1 MHHTIDLCCTYDGCL
16 LRLRRRSFFCP
27 SVSSKS
33 FLCRA
38 CIFSITSSLLL
49 HPLIYCTANVTPAC
63 DAVVYF
69 LTLFVI
75 AFFWLLMN
83 VAIGCAVD
91 LSKNSSISAWNNPIS
106 TGRALSFKL
115 FSFLASILSF
125 VFLVV
130 SCCSAVLP
138 CTSSFRCSHNLMKY
152 FSVIS
157 TIDDPHT

>member
-1 MHHTIDLCCTYDGCL
+1 MNPTIDFCRTFEGCL
-16 LRLRRRSFFCP
+16 LHRLSFFHP
-27 SVSSKS
+27 SVLSKS

-38 CIFSITSSLLL
+38 CIFSIMSSLLL
-49 HPLIYCTANVTPAC
+49 HPLILCTTDVTPTC
-63 DAVVYF
+63 DAAVYF

-75 AFFWLLMN
+75 AFLWLLMK
-83 VAIGCAVD
+83 VAIVCAVG
-91 LSKNSSISAWNNPIS
+91 LSKNDSMSAWNNPIS

-130 SCCSAVLP
+130 SCCSVVLP
-138 CTSSFRCSHNLMKY
+138 WTSSLSCSHNLIEY

-157 TIDDPHT
+157 TIEAPQT